1 MLLRRLTTHVRSQN
15 WFAVGLDFVIV
26 VTGIFV
32 GLQADAWN
40 EERKDRI
47 RELATL
53 EQLFA
58 DFTTNKAQITIMADF
73 HADKVDELTF
83 VVDVI
88 TRGELAA
95 DDVPRFRN
103 AFVSMYQLPP
113 LGATM
118 GGYDAMI
125 ASGDFALIQDQTLK
139 SMLVQLHADLEAE
152 ASLLNYFRDLNQH
165 SMDLTR
171 DIVLVVPNDDRSNAQ
186 LQVDFEVVK
195 NDLRILT
202 IVAGQR
208 RNHQIFQNFRQDIA
222 IGFAD
227 TSAHIEQLLG
237 KQEVLSP

>member
-15 WFAVGLDFVIV
+15 WFAVGLDFIV
-26 VTGIFV
+26 VVAGIFV
-32 GLQADAWN
+32 GSQADAWN
-40 EERKDRI
+40 AERKDRV
-47 RELATL
+47 RERATL
-53 EQLFA
+53 EQLYS
-58 DFTTNKAQITIMADF
+58 DFSTNGVQITSMVDF

-83 VVDVI
+83 TMDLI

-95 DDVPRFRN
+95 DEVRRFRN

-125 ASGDFALIQDQTLK
+125 ASGDFALIQDQKLK

-165 SMDLTR
+165 GMELTR

-186 LQVDFEVVK
+186 LQVDFEAVK
-195 NDLRILT
+195 KDLRILT

-222 IGFAD
+222 VAFAD
-227 TSAHIEQLLG
+227 TRAHIGQLLS
-237 KQEVLSP
+237 KQEPLSP